1 MRFQSAVI
9 PRPVHYV
16 TENKTCLWKVIFRGI
31 ILLMIVVPILY
42 AGIQYMN
49 APQNSGM
56 GMGHIQVPLSN
67 LPEGKS
73 KMVLYKGRPVIVI
86 NNRGNIKA
94 LSALCTKNDS
104 LLHYDNTR
112 EDLVCS
118 ISGARFD
125 LNGNV
130 TSGLAPR
137 PLERLNLVVGDDSII
152 IGSRL

>member
-1 MRFQSAVI
+1 MRSQSAVI

-16 TENKTCLWKVIFRGI
+16 TKNKACLWRIIFRGI
-31 ILLMIVVPILY
+31 ILLTIAAPILY

-56 GMGHIQVPLSN
+56 GMGYTQVPLSN

-73 KMVLYKGRPVIVI
+73 KMVLYHGRPVIVI

-104 LLHYDNTR
+104 ILRYDNTR
-112 EDLVCS
+112 EELVCS

-130 TSGLAPR
+130 TYGLAPR
-137 PLERLNLVVGDDSII
+137 PLERLNLVVGDDTII
-152 IGSRL
+152 IGRRL

>member
-1 MRFQSAVI
+1 MRSQSAVI
-9 PRPVHYV
+9 PGPVHYV
-16 TENKTCLWKVIFRGI
+16 TENKTCLWNVISRGL
-31 ILLMIVVPILY
+31 ILLMIVAPILY

-56 GMGHIQVPLSN
+56 GMGYIQIPLSN

-73 KMVLYKGRPVIVI
+73 RLALYNGRPVIVI

-104 LLHYDNTR
+104 ILHYDNTR
-112 EDLVCS
+112 EELVCS

-130 TSGLAPR
+130 ISGLAPR
-137 PLERLNLVVGDDSII
+137 PLERLNLVVGEETII
-152 IGSRL
+152 IGCRL